1 MIADRWGRKLSL
13 LFSGLPYFIGYLL
26 IATGHLLPHAI
37 AFKCFYFAG
46 CFLAGFGSGCSGSCL
61 PVSHKCVFDLLPPAH
76 FQSLTDY
83 VVLPCMHDLHVLYV
97 YAFTTFSHLVF
108 MCCKYGLGCLLLT

>member
-46 CFLAGFGSGCSGSCL
+46 CFLAGFGSGCSGGCL
-61 PVSHKCVFDLLPPAH
+61 PVSHKCVFDLLLPAR

-83 VVLPCMHDLHVLYV
+83 VVLPCMHDFTCFVRMP
-97 YAFTTFSHLVF
+97 FTTFRYV
-108 MCCKYGLGCLLLT
+108 